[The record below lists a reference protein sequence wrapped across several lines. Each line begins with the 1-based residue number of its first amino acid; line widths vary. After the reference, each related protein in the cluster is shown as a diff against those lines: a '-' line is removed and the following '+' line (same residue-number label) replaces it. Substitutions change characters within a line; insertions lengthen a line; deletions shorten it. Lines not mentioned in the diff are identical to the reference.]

1 MVAGEVRSLAQRSAV
16 SAREIKALIADSV
29 SRVQRGS
36 ALVQQAGSTI
46 EEVVAA
52 NRRVREIV
60 SGIST
65 ASAEQRDGIVLV
77 EQAVAGIDRD
87 TQQNAALVEQSAAA
101 AESLRGQADELV
113 QAVAAFKLRAERA
126 S

>member
-1 MVAGEVRSLAQRSAV
+1 M
-16 SAREIKALIADSV
+16 SAREIKTLIADSV

-36 ALVQQAGSTI
+36 ELVAQAGSTMD
-46 EEVVAA
+46 EVVAA

-60 SGIST
+60 AEIST
-65 ASAEQRDGIVLV
+65 ASSEQRDGIVLV

-101 AESLRGQADELV
+101 AESLRGQSGGLV
-113 QAVAAFKLRAERA
+113 QAMAAFRLAER
-126 S
+126 